1 MLSNAFAGI
10 ANALSSDRAKDTEN
24 ETPHIHFVKTRLLPY
39 TIKIQKELRGRRFR
53 VRLF

>member
-10 ANALSSDRAKDTEN
+10 ASALSSDRVKDNEN
-24 ETPHIHFVKTRLLPY
+24 ETPHMRFVRTQLLPY